1 MVSGL
6 QERNSILSGP
16 TASQAVT
23 SVGGIDS
30 TFDDALG
37 SLFKSI
43 ASGDTES
50 AQTALASV
58 KQFPA
63 AQSDE
68 STPLGSFL
76 VSVSDSLGN
85 GDIAEAQSA
94 LQTLQ
99 TYKQN
104 TAASAA
110 AGSSDSSTMETS
122 YATSVFGQNVFN
134 LSNALSG
141 KNLDGAIDAYNNL
154 AELVTSNSFLNS
166 STDLAERLSSD
177 APATAQLQQIGS
189 SLEVGNVNTAQ
200 LALDAFLSS
209 LSAGSL
215 ITAQA

>member
-16 TASQAVT
+16 VTSQAVT
-23 SVGGIDS
+23 PVGGIDS

-37 SLFKSI
+37 SLFRSI

-50 AQTALASV
+50 AQSALASV

-63 AQSDE
+63 AQSDA
-68 STPLGSFL
+68 SSPLGSFL

-99 TYKQN
+99 TYTQN

-122 YATSVFGQNVFN
+122 YATSVFGENVFN

-154 AELVTSNSFLNS
+154 AELVTSNSFLSS

-200 LALDAFLSS
+200 LALDAFLTS